1 MLALDEV
8 HIVDNGSKRRLDIVG
23 HVCDQ
28 VGLQAFALYLLG
40 ESCLQTVTDT
50 VQSFGE
56 FRLQTREIIDIHLVA
71 RLPGGEFFDGGMDLV
86 SLVRIP
92 VDKVEYQ
99 KVSGDPGDHHEDE
112 RHKLEYGIFMMEDH
126 ECPHRDHEYVV
137 CKIQDESDGD
147 PVAECALG
155 ERFCKIMQKAVL
167 PECLR
172 LVSAEQAEEG
182 QDDAEIQVS
191 EGHQQVRAVPVI

>member
-1 MLALDEV
+1 
-8 HIVDNGSKRRLDIVG
+8 
-23 HVCDQ
+23 
-28 VGLQAFALYLLG
+28 
-40 ESCLQTVTDT
+40 
-50 VQSFGE
+50 
-56 FRLQTREIIDIHLVA
+56 
-71 RLPGGEFFDGGMDLV
+71 MDLV

-112 RHKLEYGIFMMEDH
+112 RHELENGIFMMEDH
-126 ECPHRDHEYVV
+126 ECPHGDHEYVV
-137 CKIQDESDGD
+137 CKIQHKAYCD
-147 PVAECALG
+147 PVAERALG
-155 ERFCKIMQKAVL
+155 ECFCKIMQKAVL

-172 LVSAEQAEEG
+172 LVSADQAEEG